1 MKNYLWL
8 TATTETRSTVVVPA
22 FARGFA
28 SVCPQLVNG
37 TPMRKRIADGA
48 TAAAHKGLGPAP
60 WSPPTD

>member
-1 MKNYLWL
+1 MKNSLWL
-8 TATTETRSTVVVPA
+8 TTTTETRSTVVVPA

-48 TAAAHKGLGPAP
+48 TAAAHKGMGPAP